1 MGPTYPIR
9 GGISHY
15 TTLLA
20 EALRRD
26 HAVLFVS
33 YLKQY
38 PDFLFPG
45 RTQRDQS
52 ESPISTECERLISFS
67 DPRSWRAA
75 ARRITDFGPDVLLV
89 SWVNPALSV
98 QFRYVTGYVKRRLPA
113 TKVLFWCHN
122 VAQHERLPLNTLLTR
137 FAFRRADGFIVTG
150 RDSEKDL
157 RRLKKDP
164 HVEVAYLPTLDSF
177 GGGEVEPD
185 TVKAGLEPGE
195 GTVLYFGFVRAY
207 KGLSHLID
215 AMPMALERVPG
226 LRLLVVGEFWDDR
239 APYDRAIA
247 RHGLE
252 GKVLVVDRYVPN
264 EMVAAYFRAA
274 DLVVLP
280 YVSATG
286 SGIVQVAYGFGR
298 PVLTTRVGSLPEVV
312 EDGRTGYLVPP
323 GDPAAIAGAMID
335 FFERGRAREL
345 SRNVEAFR
353 ERFSWDR
360 MVEAVESL
368 ARAAGGPP
376 AAGSGLPGR
385 GTLG

>member
-1 MGPTYPIR
+1 MKVAVVGPTYPIR

-20 EALRRD
+20 DALRRE
-26 HAVLFVS
+26 HTVLFVS

-45 RTQRDQS
+45 KTQRDRS
-52 ESPISTECERLISFS
+52 ASPISTDCERLISFA

-75 ARRITDFGPDVLLV
+75 ARRIVDFRPDVLLV
-89 SWVNPALSV
+89 SWVNPALAV
-98 QFRYVTGYVKRRLPA
+98 QFRCVTGYVKRRLPG
-113 TKVLFWCHN
+113 TSILFWCHN
-122 VAQHERLPLNTLLTR
+122 VAQHERLPLNSLLTR
-137 FAFRRADGFIVTG
+137 FAFRRADGFIVTC
-150 RDSEKDL
+150 RDSVEHL
-157 RRLKKDP
+157 RRIKKNTP
-164 HVEVAYLPTLDSF
+164 VEVAYLPTLDSF
-177 GGGEVEPD
+177 DGGEAEPD

-195 GTVLYFGFVRAY
+195 GTALYFGFVRAY
-207 KGLSHLID
+207 KGLSHLIE
-215 AMPMALERVPG
+215 AMPMALERLPG
-226 LRLLVVGEFWDDR
+226 LRLLVVGEFWEDR

-252 GKVLVVDRYVPN
+252 GKVRLVDGYVPN

-286 SGIVQVAYGFGR
+286 SGIVQVAYGFNK

-335 FFERGRAREL
+335 FFERGRAGEF
-345 SRNVEAFR
+345 SRNVEEYR
-353 ERFSWDR
+353 KRFSWER

-368 ARAAGGPP
+368 A
-376 AAGSGLPGR
+376 
-385 GTLG
+385 